1 MTPFDSRFPFG
12 LSPIANYEEISRR
25 YGEAIP
31 ELAKE
36 YSLPP
41 ALPARHPLLAQ
52 LEGQYAVQD
61 QLPPWWSGCVDALT
75 QQCPCL
81 EPLLRSMSLQEF
93 RRGSI
98 EQQRWK
104 LWRNASCQLSG
115 EQQKP
120 VACWRKQGP
129 GLYKIM
135 AEVLP
140 AQNRA
145 LWLERF
151 VRRGEKEIPADLDLV
166 ITADPAWWLNMGNG
180 RGWYSCVGTG
190 PDRDLR
196 VIGNWYDTGVLL
208 AALVARGADCWM
220 PECLIARTTLR
231 LVMDELPISDE
242 DHDDNDG
249 SGNVDESSPV
259 PVPSVQRVVVGRIYH
274 NDLTSA
280 CNLLAAL
287 ATRFEQHNLYWGCI
301 AGTNTAQFA
310 CDNLFGQLLLAR
322 APHQTLGQA
331 YWLPT
336 GVERPAL
343 EGQVAYLER
352 EEQESAGSWTYPTF
366 GVHAC
371 HRYLPAATTRS
382 HSNSRE

>member
-1 MTPFDSRFPFG
+1 MSQYNSRLPFG
-12 LSPIANYEEISRR
+12 LSPIANYEEVSRR
-25 YGEAIP
+25 YGVAIP
-31 ELAKE
+31 ELARE
-36 YSLPP
+36 YPLPPSLPS
-41 ALPARHPLLAQ
+41 RHPLLAQ
-52 LEGQYAVQD
+52 LEGRYEVQD
-61 QLPPWWSGCVDALT
+61 HLPPWWSGCVDALT

-81 EPLLRSMSLQEF
+81 EPLLHSVSLQEF

-98 EQQRWK
+98 GQQRWK
-104 LWRNASCQLSG
+104 VWRNASCRQTD
-115 EQQKP
+115 EQQKS
-120 VACWRKQGP
+120 VVCWRNQGT
-129 GLYKIM
+129 GLYKLM

-140 AQNRA
+140 AETRS

-166 ITADPAWWLNMGNG
+166 MTSDPAWWLNMGNG

-208 AALVARGADCWM
+208 AALVARGADCWA

-231 LVMDELPISDE
+231 LVMDELPTSGE

-249 SGNVDESSPV
+249 SGNDDENSPV
-259 PVPSVQRVVVGRIYH
+259 PVPSVQRVVMGRVYH

-287 ATRFEQHNLYWGCI
+287 AALFEQHNLYWGCI
-301 AGTNTAQFA
+301 AGTNTALFA
-310 CDNLFGQLLLAR
+310 CDSLFGELLLVR

-331 YWLPT
+331 YWLPA

-352 EEQESAGSWTYPTF
+352 EEPESAGGWTYPAF

-371 HRYLPAATTRS
+371 RRYLPAATTRS
-382 HSNSRE
+382 QANSRE

>member
-1 MTPFDSRFPFG
+1 MTQHDSRFPFG
-12 LSPIANYEEISRR
+12 LSPLANYEEVNRHYR
-25 YGEAIP
+25 EAIP
-31 ELAKE
+31 ELAKD
-36 YSLPP
+36 YPLPP
-41 ALPARHPLLAQ
+41 ALPSRHPLLAQ
-52 LEGQYAVQD
+52 LEGRYAVQD
-61 QLPPWWSGCVDALT
+61 RLPPWWSGCVDALT
-75 QQCPCL
+75 QTCPCL
-81 EPLLRSMSLQEF
+81 KSLLRSMSLQEF

-115 EQQKP
+115 EQQKSVP
-120 VACWRKQGP
+120 CWRNQGP

-151 VRRGEKEIPADLDLV
+151 VRRGEKDIPADLDLV
-166 ITADPAWWLNMGNG
+166 MTADPAWWLNMGNG

-190 PDRDLR
+190 SDRDLR

-208 AALVARGADCWM
+208 TALVARGADCWA

-231 LVMDELPISDE
+231 LVMDELLISDD

-249 SGNVDESSPV
+249 SGNDDENSPV
-259 PVPSVQRVVVGRIYH
+259 PVPSVQRVVLGRVYH

-287 ATRFEQHNLYWGCI
+287 AALFEQHNLYWGCI

-310 CDNLFGQLLLAR
+310 YDSLFGQLLLAR
-322 APHQTLGQA
+322 SPHQTLGQA
-331 YWLPT
+331 YWLPV

-352 EEQESAGSWTYPTF
+352 EEPESDGGWTYPTF

-371 HRYLPAATTRS
+371 RRYLPTPTTRS
-382 HSNSRE
+382 QAHSRY